1 MNIFRIYTFTIFVAE
16 DWNFIYFATHNIRYI
31 VRVYGWLTSESNRI
45 YTHMVIVCSI
55 IFMRPK
61 CFERARQN
69 ICTL

>member
-45 YTHMVIVCSI
+45 
-55 IFMRPK
+55 
-61 CFERARQN
+61 
-69 ICTL
+69 